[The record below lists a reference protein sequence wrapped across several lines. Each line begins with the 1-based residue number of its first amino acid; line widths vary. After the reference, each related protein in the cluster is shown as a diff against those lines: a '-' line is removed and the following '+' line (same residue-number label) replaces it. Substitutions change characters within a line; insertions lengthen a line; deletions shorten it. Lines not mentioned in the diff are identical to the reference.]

1 VFPDAKSRLDPFL
14 TPFNVEV
21 DFVTANGNQVIPIEV
36 KSGKSGTLKSLQQF
50 ALNKNA
56 AICVR
61 FALSITD
68 ST

>member
-1 VFPDAKSRLDPFL
+1 MFPDFADAKSRLDPF
-14 TPFNVEV
+14 PNVEV